1 MKFFIVSALVAAVSA
16 EPNWAMLVMLD
27 TPMPLGMLG
36 MPVLDTL
43 AMVLSHMLD
52 TPIIHM
58 LLSPLVPAPVLTPS
72 LKDFIQ
78 SPRDLSIEL
87 VHNMASVRLKLMP
100 MLRLSAPTQL
110 VMDMAILV
118 ILTQLDM
125 LAIPMHLDMLGMLAI
140 PTQLDMLVIP
150 TLLVMLDT
158 LDIMPMAR
166 DLLMLMPM
174 PK

>member
-72 LKDFIQ
+72 LKDLTQ

-125 LAIPMHLDMLGMLAI
+125 L
-140 PTQLDMLVIP
+140 VIP

-174 PK
+174 P

>member
-1 MKFFIVSALVAAVSA
+1 
-16 EPNWAMLVMLD
+16 MLVMLD

-58 LLSPLVPAPVLTPS
+58 LLSPLDPALVLTPS
-72 LKDFIQ
+72 LKDLTQ

-125 LAIPMHLDMLGMLAI
+125 LAIPIH
-140 PTQLDMLVIP
+140 LDMLVIP

-166 DLLMLMPM
+166 DLLMLM
-174 PK
+174 

>member
-72 LKDFIQ
+72 LKDLTQ

-100 MLRLSAPTQL
+100 MLKLSAPTQL
-110 VMDMAILV
+110 VMDMASLAIPMQLDMLDMLA
-118 ILTQLDM
+118 IHTQLDM
-125 LAIPMHLDMLGMLAI
+125 LA
-140 PTQLDMLVIP
+140 IP

-158 LDIMPMAR
+158 LDTMPMAR